1 MVVSASWISRL
12 GEEDGTI
19 NIRGVATVLGLAN
32 FLKGMS
38 PQLKACHTSNR
49 DEQASRT
56 GERILFW

>member
-19 NIRGVATVLGLAN
+19 NIRGVATVLALAN

-38 PQLKACHTSNR
+38 TQLKSRYTSNR
-49 DEQASRT
+49 DEQASRI